1 MSAPNAMKQPVFT
14 GFSSPAAGF
23 DQPFEMLT
31 ACHERV
37 QRSLGLLGRIVE
49 HIDTHGHDAQS
60 RSASADVQRYFD
72 LAGPHHHE
80 DEERHVFPLLLA
92 SDAVGAQVHE
102 AVRRLQL
109 EHDRMHAEWQPLRQ
123 MLQRWQGDGPVPPTA
138 DERARIAA
146 FDALYAGHIA
156 LEESVVYPAAQR
168 LLQGDALA
176 AAGEEMRAR
185 RQGPAGGKG

>member
-1 MSAPNAMKQPVFT
+1 MSAPNAMKQPVFA

-80 DEERHVFPLLLA
+80 DEERHLFPRMLASGDERQVQLAEKLHQQHLDMAALWQALRKELEQMEGGNAEPLLKSAVTAPFLSAYREHIDCEEEQAYPLA
-92 SDAVGAQVHE
+92 FQDASEEQ
-102 AVRRLQL
+102 
-109 EHDRMHAEWQPLRQ
+109 
-123 MLQRWQGDGPVPPTA
+123 QRAW
-138 DERARIAA
+138 
-146 FDALYAGHIA
+146 
-156 LEESVVYPAAQR
+156 
-168 LLQGDALA
+168 
-176 AAGEEMRAR
+176 GEEMAQR
-185 RQGPAGGKG
+185 RISQPKLG